1 MAHEVIMPALGMA
14 QDTGLL
20 VRWLKTVG
28 DQVRADDVLMEVE
41 TDKSTMEV
49 PAGSDGFIAELRA
62 EAGQDVPVGQVIALI
77 SPEPPDPSTT
87 PVNLTQESAA
97 PEPEPEA
104 SNEPETI
111 LQVTPPVATPIFL
124 EASSGRILASPKARR
139 LAKEAGLDL
148 SRLADAGISQPYH
161 AADLETLKNLP
172 IVQPAGDK
180 GILVFV
186 SHVGAQV
193 PAADFDA
200 FIAQMRDE
208 GGVELTLSALV
219 IAFAAS
225 GLRRATNPEELT
237 ISMRDHE
244 SNRQI
249 FVDPDRLRLSA
260 ISGVVSEAASN
271 LEVRNAGESYLTNIA
286 LDPHRQPVLSIAR
299 ANNIFHLTLTFSA
312 ADLTPDQAIEA
323 MHELTT
329 RLAEPMLAL
338 V

>member
-20 VRWLKTVG
+20 VSWLKTVG

-77 SPEPPDPSTT
+77 SSEPPDPEAT
-87 PVNLTQESAA
+87 PVPFTQETAA
-97 PEPEPEA
+97 PEPEPDA
-104 SNEPETI
+104 SNRPDTI
-111 LQVTPPVATPIFL
+111 LQVIPPVATPPL
-124 EASSGRILASPKARR
+124 TEASSGRILASPKARR
-139 LAKEAGLDL
+139 LAMEAGLDL
-148 SRLADAGISQPYH
+148 SRLAGAGISQPYH
-161 AADLETLKNLP
+161 AADLETLKTLS
-172 IVQPAGDK
+172 VGQPAADK
-180 GILVFV
+180 GVPFFV
-186 SHVGAQV
+186 SHIGAQV
-193 PAADFDA
+193 PAADFDV
-200 FIAQMRDE
+200 FIAQMREE

-219 IAFAAS
+219 IAFAAA
-225 GLRRATNPEELT
+225 GLRRSTNADGLA

-244 SNRQI
+244 SNRRI
-249 FVDPDRLRLSA
+249 FADPDRLRLSA
-260 ISGVVSEAASN
+260 IIGTVSEAASN
-271 LEVRNAGESYLTNIA
+271 LEIRDVGERYLTTIA
-286 LDPHRQPVLSIAR
+286 LEPHPQPILSIAR
-299 ANNIFHLTLTFSA
+299 TNDAFHLTLTFSA
-312 ADLTPDQAIEA
+312 ADLTPDQAIET